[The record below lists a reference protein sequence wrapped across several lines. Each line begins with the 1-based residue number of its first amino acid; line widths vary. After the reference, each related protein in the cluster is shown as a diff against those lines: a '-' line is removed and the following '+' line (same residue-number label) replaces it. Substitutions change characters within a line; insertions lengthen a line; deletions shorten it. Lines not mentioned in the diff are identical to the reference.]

1 MRATAFLRY
10 AYVRRFTRVAR
21 RRIHERVEISLNKSP
36 LLVVFLIAVVIAS
49 IITAGL
55 AVALR
60 LAESAYSDLLSEFN
74 EVSGRYEILLRSH
87 DELSKRYDDVVQRY
101 SWLDTTL
108 KTKEVPSISQLELWL
123 RSDKT
128 DEYEYDPDD
137 FSCFHFSVLL
147 MLHGRARDY
156 DLGVVALHGRSNN
169 TGEPISHS
177 INAIMTTE
185 GLVYIEPQLDEVWWL
200 NDHSEITNGTTYR
213 FPMFED
219 LVYVTEISILFE
231 YS

>member
-1 MRATAFLRY
+1 
-10 AYVRRFTRVAR
+10 
-21 RRIHERVEISLNKSP
+21 LNKSP
-36 LLVVFLIAVVIAS
+36 LLVVFLITVVIAS

-74 EVSGRYEILLRSH
+74 EISGRYQVLLRSH
-87 DELSKRYDDVVQRY
+87 DELSKRYDDLAQRY
-101 SWLDTTL
+101 SWLDTPL
-108 KTKEVPSISQLELWL
+108 KTKEVPSVSELELWL

-128 DEYEYDPDD
+128 DENRYDPDD

-156 DLGVVALHGRSNN
+156 DLGVVAIHGRSNN

-177 INAIMTTE
+177 INAVITTE

-200 NDHSEITNGTTYR
+200 NGHSEITNGTTYR
-213 FPMFED
+213 FPMFD
-219 LVYVTEISILFE
+219 DSIYVTEISILFE